1 MYGRQEGGGARGSH
15 AFLVGQGRP
24 KIVCFLTFL
33 RKFLC
38 FLDKK
43 YVLAP
48 LEKSLRT
55 PMGRCVPVMWGIR
68 VWASKTKGKCKFF
81 RWKCWE
87 EEYRGRRASRSRR
100 TSRTCGRC
108 TSSCAGRRRPWGRSD
123 PPAIFQNPIVKTAEP
138 YKLDSF
144 TYLFGIRNGLAF
156 LLPCLKWVVGAGTWS
171 RSAKLITSMPKVRK
185 VPSKNRSKR
194 NIWPEKKRWK
204 F

>member
-1 MYGRQEGGGARGSH
+1 MYGRQEGVGGGKG
-15 AFLVGQGRP
+15 FPCLPGRP
-24 KIVCFLTFL
+24 KIVCFWTLL
-33 RKFLC
+33 RKIIC
-38 FLDKK
+38 FL
-43 YVLAP
+43 VFFRNFSCSP

-123 PPAIFQNPIVKTAEP
+123 PPAIFQNPIVKTAEL

-156 LLPCLKWVVGAGTWS
+156 CCHVWNGLLEFEPDPD
-171 RSAKLITSMPKVRK
+171 R
-185 VPSKNRSKR
+185 R
-194 NIWPEKKRWK
+194 NS
-204 F
+204 